1 MVDLE
6 PLDPKD
12 MEDVRE
18 LVERHLDYT
27 GSDAARWVLD
37 NWDVA
42 VSEFIKVMPTEYR
55 NALRRLEA
63 EEPAATDIHVA
74 A

>member
-1 MVDLE
+1 MVNLE
-6 PLDPKD
+6 PLDQED
-12 MEDVRE
+12 MDEVRE
-18 LVERHLDYT
+18 LVERHLEYT

-42 VSEFIKVMPTEYR
+42 VSEFVKVMPVEYR

-63 EEPAATDIHVA
+63 EEPAVTDIHVA